1 MNKKKLSL
9 ILSSSFLC
17 SMAGGMAASPAL
29 GADALALEEV
39 IVTARKRAESLQDI
53 PMAITAFT
61 AADIQNA
68 GIRNVQDV
76 ASLTAGFNMAPLLGG
91 DAATP
96 VIRGLSTTIGEP
108 NVGFFIDGVYTGSR
122 LTMNRRLGHF
132 VERIEVAKGPQS
144 ALYGRNAFGGAVNY
158 VTRRAGDE
166 FDGEVEATIG
176 SDGKQEF
183 RATVGGPIGDSGLG
197 YRVGLLSDEFDGYFK
212 NELTGGDLDSR
223 DTKGALGTLS
233 WSGDSLN
240 IDFNLMYSEEDHGDL
255 ANRQVE
261 DNDFFGSFRGL
272 PPANQMYV
280 GNLPTFDDGFAVTPG
295 GLEREQTFSSLK
307 FDWDFGAAT
316 LTSITGYN
324 DFSHLRTIDDDYSAR
339 EIHTVITDNDVTELS
354 QEFRLTGNTQSSL
367 QWMVG
372 VYYYDLSDD
381 IDVTSKYDDS
391 IPPIH
396 PLLASTYTVT
406 DQTTEDMAIFGSLDW
421 FITEELTLGVS
432 GRYGE
437 ESKDVDVLNTDTNS
451 GAVGTFSADD
461 DWTSFQP
468 KVSLDWQFSDNHM
481 AYASYALAEKS
492 GGFNVVTT
500 TGQILP
506 EERFYD
512 PETSD
517 NYEIGLKST
526 FADGRV
532 QTTLAAYY
540 IKWEDQIV
548 RAIGETGAVL
558 NINAGESTS
567 KGIEFEM
574 QALLSEHWDLG
585 LGISYNDAQYD
596 DYFFAILGEIGID
609 PQLKGTTLQYTPEW
623 TGNMSLSYTL
633 PVFGNWEWVTR
644 LDADYID
651 DQTAVQSGHAIIEGV
666 TKINL
671 RTSLRNDHWLLT
683 LWSYNLTDEEYT
695 ASAAFISDPST
706 VPDAFF
712 LGEGFSVFNP
722 LVTVGEP
729 LSYGATIQYSF

>member
-1 MNKKKLSL
+1 MTKKKLAL
-9 ILSSSFLC
+9 VLTSSFL
-17 SMAGGMAASPAL
+17 SSLAGGMVANSALAADS
-29 GADALALEEV
+29 LALEEV

-61 AADIQNA
+61 AADIQEA
-68 GIRNVQDV
+68 GIRNIQDV
-76 ASLTAGFNMAPLLGG
+76 ASLTAGFNMSPLFGG
-91 DAATP
+91 DAAVP

-122 LTMNRRLGHF
+122 LTMNRLLGNF

-158 VTRRAGDE
+158 VTRRAGEE
-166 FDGEVEATIG
+166 FEGEVEATFG

-183 RATVGGPIGDSGLG
+183 RASIGGPIGDSGLG
-197 YRVGLLSDEFDGYFK
+197 YRIGLLSDEFDGYFK

-223 DTKGALGTLS
+223 DTKGVLGTLS

-240 IDFNLMYSEEDHGDL
+240 IDFNLMYNEEDNGDQ
-255 ANRQVE
+255 ANRQVQ
-261 DNDFFGSFRGL
+261 DNDLFGSFRGL
-272 PPANQMYV
+272 PPANQMYN
-280 GNLPTFDDGFAVTPG
+280 GNLPSFDDGFAVTPG
-295 GLEREQTFSSLK
+295 GLDREQTFSSLK

-324 DFSHLRTIDDDYSAR
+324 DFSHVRTVDDDYSAR

-367 QWMVG
+367 QWMIG

-381 IDVTSKYDDS
+381 IDLTSKYDDS
-391 IPPIH
+391 IPAVH
-396 PLLASTYTVT
+396 PLLASSNTLTNQNT
-406 DQTTEDMAIFGSLDW
+406 DDIAVFGSLDW
-421 FITEELTLGVS
+421 FITEELTLGFS
-432 GRYGE
+432 GRYGK
-437 ESKDVDVLNTDTNS
+437 ESKDVDVLVTDTNT
-451 GAVGTFSADD
+451 GATGTFSADD

-468 KVSLDWQFSDNHM
+468 RVSLDWQFSDNHM
-481 AYASYALAEKS
+481 TYVSYAFAEKS

-500 TGQILP
+500 TGAILP

-574 QALLSEHWDLG
+574 QAQLSQNWDLG
-585 LGISYNDAQYD
+585 MSVAYNDAQYD

-623 TGNMSLSYTL
+623 TGNLSLGYTL
-633 PVFGNWEWVTR
+633 PVFGDWEWVSR
-644 LDADYID
+644 FDVDYID
-651 DQTAVQSGHAIIEGV
+651 DQTAVQSGNAIIESV
-666 TKINL
+666 TKMNL
-671 RTSLRNDHWLLT
+671 RTSLRNDHWMLT
-683 LWSYNLTDEEYT
+683 LWSYNLTDEKYT
-695 ASAAFISDPST
+695 ASAAFIRDPSI
-706 VPDAFF
+706 VPDVFF
-712 LGEGFSVFNP
+712 QGGGFSAFNP
-722 LVTVGEP
+722 LITAGEP